1 MKVEKIFARRP
12 FLGFCAI
19 VPRKNNSKRI
29 ITMPFAKIENLIGG
43 AKPFETKFLRRKI
56 SAMVLTAV
64 AAFLTMCI
72 VWAFYNS
79 GFHSHGEMVINC
91 SKEAPAHEVLQRL
104 VSEEMED
111 ENLSR
116 HILVVSEKAG
126 IENDDVIN
134 RRFPKI
140 RDAFEFKISKHNT
153 LPEYQLA
160 GAFDGHGSEGE
171 RLLLK
176 SIMHRIGKKIEG
188 ETQSIAGPEVD
199 QQYTRIQG
207 NIERMAASRHAE
219 LEDATQNLQHL
230 DADLSVVF
238 EEVSSIRSL
247 PDPVAEVE
255 QPSEYEVDPTALA
268 LMKSLAEQLESL
280 LAERD
285 LLNTSESSS
294 VSRINAVE
302 NDIREVRGEIEDLE
316 ASYPEALVKKQ
327 NIPTM
332 NVSHVKDGAID
343 QALRSIES
351 LDTHTVRTKIGD
363 VQTAIRSDAV
373 QQREDVATLRLLTD
387 KNIAASYTVRE
398 VSPVKHSP
406 KNTPSGGHLLLFGL
420 ASLALGSVVSTYF
433 RPEMLDQGFDSAEQA
448 GALLGVPVVGQ
459 ISAPG
464 NPFEVN
470 ESRTTNLANRIV
482 SFSEI
487 LLFAFLLVVIF
498 LCFANNGI
506 RQAFFENPLH
516 GVARIAWMF
525 FGR

>member
-1 MKVEKIFARRP
+1 
-12 FLGFCAI
+12 
-19 VPRKNNSKRI
+19 
-29 ITMPFAKIENLIGG
+29 MPFAKIENLIGG
-43 AKPFETKFLRRKI
+43 AKPFEAKFMRRKI
-56 SAMVLTAV
+56 SAMLLTAF
-64 AAFLTMCI
+64 AAFLTMCF

-79 GFHSHGEMVINC
+79 GFRSHGEVVINC
-91 SKEAPAHEVLQRL
+91 SKDAPAPELLQRL

-116 HILVVSEKAG
+116 HILVASEKAG

-140 RDAFEFKISKHNT
+140 RESFEFKISKHNT
-153 LPEYQLA
+153 LPEYQLSA
-160 GAFDGHGSEGE
+160 GFDGHGSAGE
-171 RLLLK
+171 RVLLK
-176 SIMHRIGKKIEG
+176 SIMHRIASKIEG
-188 ETQSIAGPEVD
+188 ETQGNVGPEIN

-207 NIERMAASRHAE
+207 NIETMAASRHAE
-219 LEDATQNLQHL
+219 LEDANQNLQHL

-238 EEVSSIRSL
+238 EEVASIRSL

-255 QPSEYEVDPTALA
+255 PPAEFAVDPTALS

-285 LLNTSESSS
+285 SLSTDETAS
-294 VSRINAVE
+294 VGQINAVE

-316 ASYPEALVKKQ
+316 ARYPEALVRKQ
-327 NIPTM
+327 TIPTL
-332 NVSHVKDGAID
+332 NVSHAKDGAID

-351 LDTHTVRTKIGD
+351 LDTHTVRTKIVD

-373 QQREDVATLRLLTD
+373 QQREDVATLRMLTG
-387 KNIAASYTVRE
+387 KNVGASYTVRE
-398 VSPVKHSP
+398 VSAVKHSP
-406 KNTPSGGHLLLFGL
+406 KNTPTGGHLLLFSL
-420 ASLALGSVVSTYF
+420 ASLAIGSVVSTYF
-433 RPEMLDQGFDSAEQA
+433 RPEMLDQGFDSAEHA
-448 GALLGVPVVGQ
+448 GATLGVPVVGQ

-464 NPFEVN
+464 NPFEVD
-470 ESRTTNLANRIV
+470 EGKSTNLANRV
-482 SFSEI
+482 VWFSEV

-506 RQAFFENPLH
+506 REAFFENPLH

-525 FGR
+525 LGR